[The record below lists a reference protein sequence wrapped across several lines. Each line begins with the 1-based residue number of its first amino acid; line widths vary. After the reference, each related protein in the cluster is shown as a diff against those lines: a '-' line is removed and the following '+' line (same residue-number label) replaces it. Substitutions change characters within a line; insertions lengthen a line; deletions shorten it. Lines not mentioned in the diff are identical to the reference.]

1 MSKIL
6 DLLLR
11 PETQDVQKDLP
22 RGSYEILRLSQLY
35 GEPFVLQLKGVPYGR
50 ALELK
55 DMQDYEIQTVLSGDA
70 DGLWRSPELL
80 AAHGPTP
87 AEAIKAVL
95 LPGEIRAVAVAVERL
110 SGFRRTV
117 LRPWGEDEV
126 SDAAGAVAEELEKN

>member
-126 SDAAGAVAEELEKN
+126 ADVDGAVAEELEKN

>member
-35 GEPFVLQLKGVPYGR
+35 GEPFVLNLRGVPYAR

-55 DMQDYEIQTVLSGDA
+55 DMQDYEIQTVLAGDA
-70 DGLWRSPELL
+70 DGVWKSSELL
-80 AAHGPTP
+80 AVHGPTP
-87 AEAIKAVL
+87 AEAIKSLL
-95 LPGEIRAVAVAVERL
+95 LPGEIRAVSVAVEQL

-126 SDAAGAVAEELEKN
+126 ADVDGAVAEELEKN